1 MSFKW
6 VYVVSLNLAL
16 ILASSPITSIQVA
29 ASEPQAPSANLCS
42 TQNAI
47 VGTEGD
53 DIIVGTEGDDIICGG
68 AGNDVIDGLGG
79 DDIIIGG
86 SGDDQIVAGAGNDKV
101 AGGPGNDII
110 NGNSGEDYLWGE
122 AGEDIVAGDDGD
134 DYISGGPGA
143 DHLYGGGGLDQLLG
157 GLGDDGLDGG
167 LGRDLL
173 NGQRGDDVCVRDSA
187 DIRTS
192 CDFDERGP
200 ELVNFAL
207 DPGSRTVD
215 AKDSNPLKRVVRFRF
230 TVVDPGTGVNSLY
243 VGFRSVLNKGNSDF
257 SNSLHISHDYGS
269 CSNLE
274 KAVSN
279 LEPTPGSGG
288 QIAGYC
294 LLAGNSNRGVYE
306 GAAVLP
312 ENAVPGTWLLTTF
325 FGTDNVGNRHSVG
338 DYELAQKRLR
348 VKFRQI
354 GETDSTPPQLID
366 VSLAGQTVLSDES
379 QSTAILVLFEDKQS
393 DLKSIHV
400 NFQSTNLYTSF
411 GQTFRFGASNPVPS
425 CNEDTKGKTP
435 CLERGTLRSGAIVL
449 PITYSPITQNPR
461 DFGPFDFYLASV
473 SLEDSSGNNNNA
485 QLSKAKQSELFFKKD
500 FWSGDFADDGDSS
513 EPVVESFVLSPA
525 RINTSRVNQTVEVR
539 LKVSD
544 KGVGLNFDSPR
555 IEVRLAL
562 SNPSVAGT
570 GSTNSQKIS
579 CPLFSKSGNGNM
591 GEYVLRCTV
600 PARFPRG
607 EFIVD
612 QILISDASIRV
623 NTLSYD
629 SVSTPEA
636 RIKFPIKLR
645 NG

>member
-6 VYVVSLNLAL
+6 VIVVSLNLGL
-16 ILASSPITSIQVA
+16 ILASSPITSFQVA
-29 ASEPQAPSANLCS
+29 ASEPPVPSENLCS

-47 VGTEGD
+47 LGSSVSES
-53 DIIVGTEGDDIICGG
+53 IVGTEGNDVICGG

-101 AGGPGNDII
+101 AGGSGHDMI
-110 NGNSGEDYLWGE
+110 NGNLGEDHLWGE
-122 AGEDIVAGDDGD
+122 AGEDIVAGDDLT

-187 DIRTS
+187 DSRTS

-207 DPGSRTVD
+207 DPSSATVD
-215 AKDSNPLKRVVRFRF
+215 VKDSNAQKRVVRFRF
-230 TVVDPGTGVNSLY
+230 TVVDPGTGVSSLY
-243 VGFRSVLNKGNSDF
+243 VGFRSVFRDSHADF

-279 LEPTPGSGG
+279 LEPTPGLGG

-312 ENAVPGTWLLTTF
+312 VNAVSGTWLLTTF
-325 FGTDNVGNRHSVG
+325 FGTDSVGNMHRVG
-338 DYELAQKRLR
+338 DYELAQKKLR

-354 GETDSTPPQLID
+354 GETDSIAPQLVD

-379 QSTAILVLFEDKQS
+379 QSTAILVLFEDNQS
-393 DLKSIHV
+393 DLKSIGV
-400 NFQSTNLYTSF
+400 NFQSTNRYTSF
-411 GQTFRFGASNPVPS
+411 SQSFRFGASTPVER
-425 CNEDTKGKTP
+425 CTEDTRGKTP
-435 CLERGTLRSGAIVL
+435 CLERGTLKSGAIVL

-461 DFGPFDFYLASV
+461 DFGPFDFYLDSV
-473 SLEDSSGNNNNA
+473 SFEDSSGNNSNV

-500 FWSGDFADDGDSS
+500 FWSGDFADDGDTS

-525 RINTSRVNQTVEVR
+525 RINTSRANQTVEVR
-539 LKVSD
+539 LRISD
-544 KGVGLNFDSPR
+544 KGVGLNHESPR
-555 IEVRLAL
+555 IDVRLSL

-570 GSTNSQKIS
+570 GSTNSQKIR

-612 QILISDASIRV
+612 EVVVSDASIRV
-623 NTLSYD
+623 NTLFYD